1 MYKIKVLNFKSEPPI
16 TPFSPQWD
24 FKLAET
30 MIEDVDFVKL
40 SDFILE
46 LEQQLK
52 QQYDF
57 GETFSDGYTGL
68 GKDSLT
74 ARFTEYNLLNLE
86 NEQILQLRKH
96 ILNFHNEFLK
106 ALRLP
111 LPKELYVRCWANVM
125 RKGEQIKAHIHGIKP
140 ETYLGGHICVKCNKT
155 QTHYMNPINTIN
167 EPIHYSSPNEVGK
180 FTLFQNFIPHFTD
193 IQTEDD
199 TRITIAF
206 DLMTVPRVYT
216 SPLGNDYKFLKLI

>member
-1 MYKIKVLNFKSEPPI
+1 MYKIKIHRFKSEPPI
-16 TPFSPQWD
+16 TPFSPHWD
-24 FKLAET
+24 FILTET
-30 MIEDVDFVKL
+30 KIEDVDFSKL
-40 SDFILE
+40 ANFILN
-46 LEQQLK
+46 LEK
-52 QQYDF
+52 EMKEKYHFDK
-57 GETFSDGYTGL
+57 TYSDGYTGL

-86 NEQILQLRKH
+86 NEQITQLKKH
-96 ILNFHNEFLK
+96 ILDFHNAFLE

-125 RKGEQIKAHIHGIKP
+125 RKGEQIKPHIHGIKP

-155 QTHYMNPINTIN
+155 KTHYMNPINTIN
-167 EPIHYSSPNEVGK
+167 EPIHYSSENEVGK

-193 IQTEDD
+193 VQTEDD

-206 DLMTVPRVYT
+206 DLMTIPRVYT
-216 SPLGNDYKFLKLI
+216 SPFGNEYKFLKLI